1 MKYVFGI
8 ILGLFLFSCQTQEP
22 VQFKNPIFYETLYPI
37 SKTVRETRLTPT
49 KIYVNAFISEKEC
62 RLLKNT
68 ETVLEFSCEYDHPF
82 SGHFSDVFYRYVI
95 EGEESKYTNC
105 LIVRLEMPGGTAW
118 FCIHREKPQ
127 D

>member
-1 MKYVFGI
+1 MKLIELYKDLKRISNEICIWNYFGIVFG
-8 ILGLFLFSCQTQEP
+8 FLS
-22 VQFKNPIFYETLYPI
+22 N
-37 SKTVRETRLTPT
+37 TR
-49 KIYVNAFISEKEC
+49 NAFISEKEC